1 MRIFKERSMNLVEQ
15 IDIYR
20 MGTLCGIYSKEELIG
35 FLDKIIVDLDEPPY
49 EIIEASL
56 ACNSNLQDALHILK
70 EYFYGNNGDDSTVNK
85 QLLHI
90 ISEKYQVN
98 EITLED
104 SIYYL
109 DQLMNEVNLDNETIA
124 TINYLSDGLYLAKQG
139 IYGDVETIKN
149 DFIEFISE
157 Y

>member
-1 MRIFKERSMNLVEQ
+1 MNLVEQ

-20 MGTLCGIYSKEELIG
+20 RGTLCGIYSKEELIE

-56 ACNSNLQDALHILK
+56 ACNSNLQDSLHILK
-70 EYFYGNNGDDSTVNK
+70 EYFYNNNGDDSTVNK

-90 ISEKYQVN
+90 ISKKYQVN

-109 DQLMNEVNLDNETIA
+109 DNLMKEVNLDNEIIA
-124 TINYLSDGLYLAKQG
+124 TINYLSDGLYLAKER
-139 IYGDVETIKN
+139 IYGEVETIKN
-149 DFIEFISE
+149 DFIKFILE

>member
-20 MGTLCGIYSKEELIG
+20 MGTLCGIYSKEELIE
-35 FLDKIIVDLDEPPY
+35 FLDRIIVDLDEPPY

>member
-1 MRIFKERSMNLVEQ
+1 MNLVEQ

-20 MGTLCGIYSKEELIG
+20 MGTLCEIYSKEELIG

-70 EYFYGNNGDDSTVNK
+70 EYFCGNNGDDSTVNK

-98 EITLED
+98 KITLED

-109 DQLMNEVNLDNETIA
+109 DNLMKEVNLDNEIIA
-124 TINYLSDGLYLAKQG
+124 TINYLSDGLHLAKHG
-139 IYGDVETIKN
+139 IYGEVETIKN
-149 DFIEFISE
+149 DFIKFISE